1 MNEQKNHKS
10 GQEQAIK
17 DFMQNCL
24 VIQRGEKDM
33 ALQAAYDVAGMNW
46 HIAKP
51 IKIDELMSA
60 LTEIL
65 KE

>member
-1 MNEQKNHKS
+1 MTANAFEEDK
-10 GQEQAIK
+10 
-17 DFMQNCL
+17 QN
-24 VIQRGEKDM
+24 
-33 ALQAAYDVAGMNW
+33 AYKAGMNW

-51 IKIDELMSA
+51 IKIDELMVA

>member
-1 MNEQKNHKS
+1 MTANAFEEDKRNAF
-10 GQEQAIK
+10 E
-17 DFMQNCL
+17 
-24 VIQRGEKDM
+24 E
-33 ALQAAYDVAGMNW
+33 GMNW
-46 HIAKP
+46 HISKP